1 DLTSGTSSTN
11 VALSSALYLTGTVNL
26 TQPCPK
32 CVAGL
37 CDRGPRAGMAC
48 TATSS
53 TGYTRDCPTG
63 GVGTPTSLC
72 PGGQQPGNGQ
82 TCCSPLCAGNG
93 ATPCSPANGDADCT
107 AGGTPGPCV
116 SPGHC
121 INTPATACTRDADCG
136 GAVGSCV
143 PCNCPCTQGGGQ
155 CCDGSHVGV
164 IAINLSPLTTGTASA
179 TDPGGLFCPGQ
190 TATPPRSQAGCF
202 GITACRTIN
211 ESGVAAGPVV
221 TGGPADATP
230 ASGVFLPAPG
240 FDPVYDAT
248 FGRPGPG
255 AVSLPGTFLVHN

>member
-1 DLTSGTSSTN
+1 SSTN
-11 VALSSALYLTGTVNL
+11 VALSSDLYLTGTVNL

-72 PGGQQPGNGQ
+72 PGGQQPGKGQ

-121 INTPATACTRDADCG
+121 INTPATACTSDADCG

-143 PCNCPCTQGGGQ
+143 PCNCPCTPGAGPGAAQSWNASTSAGMR
-155 CCDGSHVGV
+155 S
-164 IAINLSPLTTGTASA
+164 NLSPPTPA
-179 TDPGGLFCPGQ
+179 PP
-190 TATPPRSQAGCF
+190 ATP
-202 GITACRTIN
+202 
-211 ESGVAAGPVV
+211 
-221 TGGPADATP
+221 
-230 ASGVFLPAPG
+230 L
-240 FDPVYDAT
+240 
-248 FGRPGPG
+248 
-255 AVSLPGTFLVHN
+255 